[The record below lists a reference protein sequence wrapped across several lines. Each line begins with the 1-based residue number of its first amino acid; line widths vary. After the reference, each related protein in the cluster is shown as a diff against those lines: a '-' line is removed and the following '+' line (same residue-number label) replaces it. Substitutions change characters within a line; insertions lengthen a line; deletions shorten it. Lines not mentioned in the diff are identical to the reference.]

1 MKAQSDTKPDKFI
14 KSRGKIQFNF
24 NIIEKLVE
32 DEYQTRNIFEYDY
45 VEIENTERN
54 TLINAVISNKYS
66 KADEIAFINN
76 KFRGKSEDIIEYN
89 EYNNYRAEA
98 KQIVDDLL

>member
-1 MKAQSDTKPDKFI
+1 MKAQSDTRPNKFI

-24 NIIEKLVE
+24 NIVEETVE
-32 DEYQTRNIFEYDY
+32 DEHGTRHVFNYDY

-54 TLINAVISNKYS
+54 TLIDAVISNKYS

-76 KFRGKSEDIIEYN
+76 KFRSKPDDIIK
-89 EYNNYRAEA
+89 YNNYNDYRTEV

>member
-24 NIIEKLVE
+24 NIVEKLVE
-32 DEYQTRNIFEYDY
+32 DKYKTRSVFEYDY
-45 VEIENTERN
+45 VEVENTEKN

-76 KFRGKSEDIIEYN
+76 KFRGEQGDIIEYN
-89 EYNNYRAEA
+89 DYNNYRTEV